1 MLLQKVLEILG
12 IRYIA
17 INMQNSKNNFEI
29 KLTNAYYQIDI
40 DKYRLSETSANKNTR
55 NTLKSVSNLF
65 CDNTK
70 MHIPLV
76 LIEKPR

>member
-1 MLLQKVLEILG
+1 MLLSKVLEILG
-12 IRYIA
+12 MRYIA
-17 INMQNSKNNFEI
+17 INMQSSKNNFEI

-40 DKYRLSETSANKNTR
+40 DKYRLSKTSVNKNKR
-55 NTLKSVSNLF
+55 NTLKYVSNLF
-65 CDNTK
+65 YDNTK